1 LPTTKK
7 RPTAAKLG
15 TGGVV
20 ILTVRPGSFADEQG
34 LEPGLVITRI
44 NKQATATKDQ
54 FDKVVDGLKS
64 GQDVVF
70 EIVNPKRPGD
80 GISFPGGTLP

>member
-1 LPTTKK
+1 VREITPA
-7 RPTAAKLG
+7 TAAKLG

-20 ILTVRPGSFADEQG
+20 IQTVRPGSFADQQG

-44 NKQATATKDQ
+44 NKQPTATKDQ

-64 GQDVVF
+64 GQDVCLKSWIRNTSPM
-70 EIVNPKRPGD
+70 ES
-80 GISFPGGTLP
+80 ISFA

>member
-1 LPTTKK
+1 M
-7 RPTAAKLG
+7 
-15 TGGVV
+15 V
-20 ILTVRPGSFADEQG
+20 IQSVRPGSFADQQG

-44 NKQATATKDQ
+44 NKQPTATMDQ
-54 FDKVVDGLKS
+54 FVKVVDGLKS

-70 EIVNPKRPGD
+70 EIVNPKRPSD